1 MRSRS
6 VFLGSSAEPSDLPDF
21 PLRWG
26 REEIR
31 WGEDDDASD
40 DTRVRA
46 SASACED
53 SGSNSS
59 FSSAPRSV
67 LFSGLMVNPPIETTM
82 PLPEVVVREPEAE
95 TEPEPEPERET
106 SDEEGQVKKKAAT
119 AIYHELDAG
128 DEIEEACKKC
138 GSVRRALLKNP
149 LCCVERRSLGKACLQ
164 CWKATL
170 AASLSEKDKDDWMCC
185 VVCGREL
192 LMEDVRRLAGR
203 GTVWK

>member
-6 VFLGSSAEPSDLPDF
+6 VFLGSSAEPSDLPNF

-31 WGEDDDASD
+31 WGEEDDASD

-46 SASACED
+46 SASAYDD

-95 TEPEPEPERET
+95 TETETEPERGT
-106 SDEEGQVKKKAAT
+106 SNQEHMKKTAAT
-119 AIYHELDAG
+119 AIYHELDAT

-138 GSVRRALLKNP
+138 GSVRRALVKNP
-149 LCCVERRSLGKACLQ
+149 FCCAERRSLGRACVQ

-170 AASLSEKDKDDWMCC
+170 AASLSEKDKEDWLCC